1 MSAGKL
7 DELFRNW
14 LALQETLQS
23 PLEGDDEA
31 REDEIARLTHEGIA
45 IERAI
50 LAGSPETEDDR
61 RAQLA
66 VLTYYAVHTAPYA
79 NYEVLEE
86 WYRRLVVGRLPDAS
100 LRIRERE
107 WSRKRVDQARE
118 RLSESRSGKLGF
130 MLNEM
135 AGSGVGA

>member
-14 LALQETLQS
+14 LALRGADIL
-23 PLEGDDEA
+23 PLKGDDEEA
-31 REDEIARLTHEGIA
+31 KEAEAERISDEMIVV
-45 IERAI
+45 ERAI

-79 NYEVLEE
+79 NYEVLEG
-86 WYRRLVVGRLPDAS
+86 WYRRLVVERLSDAS
-100 LRIRERE
+100 VRIRERE
-107 WSRKRVDQARE
+107 WSRKRVDYARE
-118 RLSESRSGKLGF
+118 RLAERD
-130 MLNEM
+130 EP
-135 AGSGVGA
+135 

>member
-31 REDEIARLTHEGIA
+31 REDEIDRLSNEGIA

-50 LAGSPETEDDR
+50 LAGTPETEDDR

-79 NYEVLEE
+79 NYEVLEG
-86 WYRRLVVGRLPDAS
+86 WYRRLVVERLPDAS

-107 WSRKRVDQARE
+107 WSRKRVDYARE
-118 RLSESRSGKLGF
+118 RLSARDEP
-130 MLNEM
+130 
-135 AGSGVGA
+135 

>member
-1 MSAGKL
+1 VSAGKL

-50 LAGSPETEDDR
+50 LAGSPETADI
-61 RAQLA
+61 LCGS
-66 VLTYYAVHTAPYA
+66 Y
-79 NYEVLEE
+79 
-86 WYRRLVVGRLPDAS
+86 GS
-100 LRIRERE
+100 LR
-107 WSRKRVDQARE
+107 Q
-118 RLSESRSGKLGF
+118 L
-130 MLNEM
+130 
-135 AGSGVGA
+135 

>member
-31 REDEIARLTHEGIA
+31 REDEIDRLSNEGIA

-50 LAGSPETEDDR
+50 LAGTPETEDDR

-79 NYEVLEE
+79 NYEVLEG
-86 WYRRLVVGRLPDAS
+86 WYRRLVVERLPDAS

-107 WSRKRVDQARE
+107 WSRKRVDYARE
-118 RLSESRSGKLGF
+118 RLSE
-130 MLNEM
+130 
-135 AGSGVGA
+135 VGEP